1 MAPRLAWRNLVPGII
16 ATAVLIGITVAVL
29 VYGGVGRIPGDKINL
44 HIVTTSARGVMQGT
58 QVWVSGQQVGTVE
71 NIAFRAA
78 TADSA
83 RIVIGVR
90 VREDDAD
97 QIRRDSEIR
106 VQSGTSLIGPLV
118 VYIIPGTPGSPR
130 VREGDTLFART
141 QNDVAETAAR
151 FGDATKQMGPIMA
164 DARIIMAQARDPDGP
179 VGAMKSSGTAARVS
193 QLRAQVSRLRSQ
205 VMPQDG
211 RGSAA
216 RTRVMTSA
224 RAAMAQV
231 DSVRALLASGETSFG
246 RFRRDSTLGTTVA
259 SVRDRLTTLRA
270 QLDSSEGT
278 LGRFQSDSSVANAI
292 ADAQREMALL
302 FEDIRKRPLRY
313 IAF

>member
-1 MAPRLAWRNLVPGII
+1 MAPRLAWRNLIPGII
-16 ATAVLIGITVAVL
+16 ATAVLVGITIAVL
-29 VYGGVGRIPGDKINL
+29 VYGGIGRVPGDKIRL
-44 HIVTTSARGVMQGT
+44 HVVTTSARGVMQGT

-71 NIAFRAA
+71 SISFRGA

-83 RIVIGVR
+83 RVVIGVR
-90 VREDDAD
+90 VREDDAE

-106 VQSGTSLIGPLV
+106 VQSGTNIIGPLV

-130 VREGDTLFART
+130 VRDGDTLYART
-141 QNDVAETAAR
+141 QNDVAATAAR
-151 FGDATKQMGPIMA
+151 FGDATKQLGPIMS
-164 DARIIMAQARDPDGP
+164 DARVIMTQARDPDGT
-179 VGAMKSSGTAARVS
+179 VGALMAPGTVTRIT

-205 VMPQDG
+205 LAPPED
-211 RGSAA
+211 RGSSA
-216 RTRVMTSA
+216 RARLLTSA
-224 RAAMAQV
+224 RSAMAQV
-231 DSVRALLASGETSFG
+231 DSVRSLLASGESSFG

-259 SVRDRLTTLRA
+259 SVRDRLAFLRA
-270 QLDSSEGT
+270 GLDSSEGT
-278 LGRFQSDSSVANAI
+278 VGRFRTDSSVSRAI